1 MIYEVECFKFIGKRV
16 ACDKSNILSPSA
28 KPDLRQV
35 RRMDIRIVTLFDSL
49 CYCNPQND
57 QRMDV
62 RIARRSKSSSRS
74 AYSVIEQ
81 SAHRRPYRS
90 ALKGLCQETWK
101 MFSI

>member
-57 QRMDV
+57 ERMDV
-62 RIARRSKSSSRS
+62 RIARRSKLLSLERS
-74 AYSVIEQ
+74 NVVQ
-81 SAHRRPYRS
+81 
-90 ALKGLCQETWK
+90 
-101 MFSI
+101 